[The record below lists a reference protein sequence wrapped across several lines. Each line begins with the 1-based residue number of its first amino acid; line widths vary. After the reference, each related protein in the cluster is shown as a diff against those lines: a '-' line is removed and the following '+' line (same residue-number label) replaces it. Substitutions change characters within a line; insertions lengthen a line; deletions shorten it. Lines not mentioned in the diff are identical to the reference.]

1 MKRSRFPL
9 IVTLLVLLFFYLPIM
24 VLVINSFNASRFG
37 SGWEGFSLIWYRR
50 LFDSPE
56 IWRAVQNSLV
66 IAFGATLLS
75 LLLGTTAAFALHKYA
90 RSRLQRSH
98 YLLIYTPLVVPEILT
113 GISLLMFF
121 VALGWELGLW
131 TIFLSHVTFC
141 ISYVA
146 MVVLARLQDFDYSIV
161 EASQDL
167 GRLADH
173 SEKSASP
180 YARPGSDRRG
190 ASGLHPFHRRFC
202 HLLFRRRSRIDD
214 PPDQDLQHDQTR
226 FAAHDQR
233 PFHSSFGNHLL
244 RRRGE
249 PAGW

>member
-90 RSRLQRSH
+90 RSRLQ
-98 YLLIYTPLVVPEILT
+98 
-113 GISLLMFF
+113 
-121 VALGWELGLW
+121 
-131 TIFLSHVTFC
+131 
-141 ISYVA
+141 
-146 MVVLARLQDFDYSIV
+146 
-161 EASQDL
+161 
-167 GRLADH
+167 
-173 SEKSASP
+173 
-180 YARPGSDRRG
+180 
-190 ASGLHPFHRRFC
+190 
-202 HLLFRRRSRIDD
+202 SRIASSCGNLDWC
-214 PPDQDLQHDQTR
+214 LES
-226 FAAHDQR
+226 QR
-233 PFHSSFGNHLL
+233 L
-244 RRRGE
+244 RHVHR
-249 PAGW
+249 